1 MLSLESI
8 KSSTIYLL
16 HNSKIFALI
25 TVILSTIIT
34 SVFLNLIP
42 GIAEPIKLLLYPVIV
57 LLGSYG
63 LYLIIPTLSAY
74 CIYIYKYV
82 TH

>member
-8 KSSTIYLL
+8 KNSTIYVL

-25 TVILSTIIT
+25 TVILSTLIT

-42 GIAEPIKLLLYPVIV
+42 GIAEPIKLLCFFFVI
-57 LLGSYG
+57 G
-63 LYLIIPTLSAY
+63 
-74 CIYIYKYV
+74 IYYTYSR
-82 TH
+82 